1 MKIKISRNEHLKV
14 IRPEWYR
21 IININDG
28 ILKINLIKNRKRYE
42 LNWWIQNYTIDY
54 NQKDKKVLYIR
65 MGLFSY
71 SKYHFNKQNTSHKWN
86 NQTILS

>member
-1 MKIKISRNEHLKV
+1 MKIKISRNEHLKI

-28 ILKINLIKNRKRYE
+28 ILRINLIKNRKRYE

-54 NQKDKKVLYIR
+54 NQKDKKKSYI
-65 MGLFSY
+65 
-71 SKYHFNKQNTSHKWN
+71 
-86 NQTILS
+86 